1 MNNINTNS
9 TAPVMPVKVEAAD
22 SLAVNQQPV
31 GDVSPNAAGSKPAA
45 TPALL
50 LALKSFIATEL
61 AELGKT
67 LTGRTALVDSLAP
80 EIQELVKNILQ
91 QTQAAATTL
100 PAGTAPL
107 LRSPRTAAEKLLALA
122 AALKQTATGEAGP
135 TRTGVPAGTPVS
147 IPVSKPQAVLTEL
160 ISTWR
165 QLSPGELTAMA
176 RVVRELAVAVT
187 QQPEQAPTGQ
197 TAVPAAGSQ
206 PGTQPGSLA
215 AKSGPEAAAAAL
227 PQGEPAEPE
236 APPAP
241 AKPEITHNTPV
252 PGKPQVLSSP
262 SMPLP
267 GTPPPGMQQQTVKD
281 RTAMPL
287 TPGPEGTE
295 HETDVPDLVNTVLS
309 RPETAKSLRP
319 EAREFIRTLLGQEP
333 PVQTGKTDQ
342 QPPQQPS
349 RNLTGRTA
357 LQTPPGLADLLDL
370 PDLPAPLAAFIKST
384 RPLAEKLTVFAAALE
399 QAAEAAAP
407 AERVAAKAMAGT
419 PANPAETAA
428 WPGKNPQELKAAA
441 TIIRALAE
449 TMPKAGG
456 VVAERQEQQ
465 SLLTF
470 TIPLYFG
477 DGQTAYPA
485 HIHIYHQQEKDKTN
499 PSQTVT
505 ETWLRISLETENIGL
520 VETSFRLYDGH
531 TVDVKV
537 RFTDPA
543 AADGFAAI
551 AGEVKAKLGELP
563 LTLGEFLV
571 K

>member
-1 MNNINTNS
+1 MNNINTNTNS
-9 TAPVMPVKVEAAD
+9 TAPVMPVKLETAD
-22 SLAVNQQPV
+22 SLAVNQQPA
-31 GDVSPNAAGSKPAA
+31 GDVAPEAASPKPTA

-50 LALKSFIATEL
+50 LALQNFIETEL

-67 LTGRTALVDSLAP
+67 LTGRTVLVDSLAP
-80 EIQELVKNILQ
+80 EIQELVKKILQ

-100 PAGTAPL
+100 PAGTATL

-122 AALKQTATGEAGP
+122 AALEQAATGETGTTQAG
-135 TRTGVPAGTPVS
+135 TPAGTS
-147 IPVSKPQAVLTEL
+147 VSKPQAAMTEL

-165 QLSPGELTAMA
+165 QLPPGELAVMA

-187 QQPEQAPTGQ
+187 PQPEQAPAGQ
-197 TAVPAAGSQ
+197 TMVPAADSQ
-206 PGTQPGSLA
+206 SGTQPGSLA
-215 AKSGPEAAAAAL
+215 AKPGPEAAAAAL
-227 PQGEPAEPE
+227 PKGEPAEQE

-241 AKPEITHNTPV
+241 AKPELTHNAPG
-252 PGKPQVLSSP
+252 PGKTQVSSSP
-262 SMPLP
+262 GRP
-267 GTPPPGMQQQTVKD
+267 GAPPPGMQQQTVKD
-281 RTAMPL
+281 RAAMPL
-287 TPGPEGTE
+287 TRGPEGTE
-295 HETDVPDLVNTVLS
+295 RDADVPDLVSAVLS
-309 RPETAKSLRP
+309 RPETAQRLRP

-333 PVQTGKTDQ
+333 PVQTGKTGP
-342 QPPQQPS
+342 QPPQQS
-349 RNLTGRTA
+349 SQNITGRTE
-357 LQTPPGLADLLDL
+357 LQTLVDLLEL
-370 PDLPAPLAAFIKST
+370 PDLPAPLAAFIKSAK
-384 RPLAEKLTVFAAALE
+384 PLAEKLIVFAAALE
-399 QAAEAAAP
+399 QVAEAAAP
-407 AERVAAKAMAGT
+407 AGRVAAKAMPGT
-419 PANPAETAA
+419 PVNPADIAA

-485 HIHIYHQQEKDKTN
+485 HIHIYHQQEQDKTN
-499 PSQTVT
+499 SSQTVT

>member
-9 TAPVMPVKVEAAD
+9 TAPVMPVKLETAD
-22 SLAVNQQPV
+22 SLVVNQQPA
-31 GDVSPNAAGSKPAA
+31 GDVAPEAASPKPTA

-50 LALKSFIATEL
+50 LALQNFIETEL

-67 LTGRTALVDSLAP
+67 LTGRTALVDSLDP

-100 PAGTAPL
+100 PAGTATL

-122 AALKQTATGEAGP
+122 AALEQVATGETGTTQAG
-135 TRTGVPAGTPVS
+135 TPAGTS
-147 IPVSKPQAVLTEL
+147 VSKPQAAMTEL

-165 QLSPGELTAMA
+165 QLSTGELAVMA

-187 QQPEQAPTGQ
+187 PQPEQAPAGQ
-197 TAVPAAGSQ
+197 ATVPAADSQ
-206 PGTQPGSLA
+206 SGTQPGSLA
-215 AKSGPEAAAAAL
+215 AKPGPEAAAL
-227 PQGEPAEPE
+227 PKGEPVEPK

-241 AKPEITHNTPV
+241 AKPEITPNTPG
-252 PGKPQVLSSP
+252 PGKPQVSG
-262 SMPLP
+262 MP
-267 GTPPPGMQQQTVKD
+267 GTPPPNMQQQTVKD
-281 RTAMPL
+281 RAAMPL
-287 TPGPEGTE
+287 TRGPEGTE
-295 HETDVPDLVNTVLS
+295 HEADVPDLVSAVLS
-309 RPETAKSLRP
+309 RPETAQRLRP
-319 EAREFIRTLLGQEP
+319 EVREFIRTLLGQEP
-333 PVQTGKTDQ
+333 PVQTGKTGP
-342 QPPQQPS
+342 QPPQQS
-349 RNLTGRTA
+349 SQNLTGHTE
-357 LQTPPGLADLLDL
+357 LQTLVDLLEL
-370 PDLPAPLAAFIKST
+370 PDLPAPLAAFIKSAK
-384 RPLAEKLTVFAAALE
+384 PLAEKLIVFAAALE

-407 AERVAAKAMAGT
+407 AERVAAKAMPGT
-419 PANPAETAA
+419 PVNPADIAA

-456 VVAERQEQQ
+456 VVVERQEQQ

-485 HIHIYHQQEKDKTN
+485 HIHIYHQQEQDKTN
-499 PSQTVT
+499 SSQTVT